1 MPKQNQNRE
10 RTNHKNNITNMKK
23 QLLTLSMC
31 LAGIGGLHAQTTEN
45 YYREGI
51 VTDLNQLKSGDLVLL
66 QDMDSQ
72 RSGYFDLDQESL
84 TLSTSNSYYKD
95 FNFIDKAFNA
105 GNVFKVIIDGDQYK
119 FQNLE
124 TGSYLLNN
132 TGTGAAMQ
140 VTTEDANNTFT
151 IAPMDGK
158 ANQWEITSVNNGFG
172 VNAEQ
177 GYPVLYDQGGHPIY
191 IHRVTTEQQE
201 TPWYYL
207 AVYGITTVNE
217 TRKGNCIENAADMA
231 AGIYAGNKIVINN
244 TNQIWR
250 LEENPA
256 EANSYAIVSYT
267 HEGNASIGQV
277 STPGAAGA
285 RYAFNSS
292 EKVYQFQ
299 IQKGPSV
306 EGYSTFNIQRPGA
319 GAWYINAAGGG
330 QGFYLNEWNA
340 PNAKDYMAGAWS
352 AVIATELKQ
361 AGDFALGTFSAP
373 YNVTLPEGVTAYIAT
388 SSTNNAVNLE
398 ELEGTTLPANT
409 PVVLKAD
416 AAGFYPMKQTT
427 DAAEA
432 ITKANLLEGTG
443 AVRTLS
449 PVNGAFVLGQSNGKA
464 GFYNYTAPAMGAF
477 KAYLPKTTSDGE
489 QIRVKSIQFPDGET
503 TAINDIE
510 NIVEDKN
517 APIYNLS
524 GQRVTNPTKGVY
536 IQNGKKFIVK

>member
-1 MPKQNQNRE
+1 
-10 RTNHKNNITNMKK
+10 MKK

-31 LAGIGGLHAQTTEN
+31 LAGLGGLHAQTTN

-66 QDMDSQ
+66 QDMDNA
-72 RSGYFDLDQESL
+72 RSGYFDLDQETL

-132 TGTGAAMQ
+132 TGTGDAMQ
-140 VTTEDANNTFT
+140 VTAEDANNTFT

-158 ANQWEITSVNNGFG
+158 ANQWEITSVANNFG
-172 VNAEQ
+172 VNANP
-177 GYPVLYDQGGHPIY
+177 GTPVLFDGGGHPIY
-191 IHRVTTEQQE
+191 IHRVTTEQQK

-207 AVYGITTVNE
+207 AVYGIVE
-217 TRKGNCIENAADMA
+217 TDGRKGNCMENTADMT
-231 AGIYAGNKIVINN
+231 AGVYAGNKIVINN

-250 LEENPA
+250 LEENPE

-267 HEGNASIGQV
+267 NEGNASIGQV
-277 STPGAAGA
+277 SNPGVAGA
-285 RYAFNSS
+285 RYAFNAS

-299 IQKGPSV
+299 IQNGPSV

-319 GAWYINAAGGG
+319 GAWYINAAGSG
-330 QGFYLNEWNA
+330 QDLYLNEWNN
-340 PNAKDYMAGAWS
+340 PNTTDYMAGAWS

-361 AGDFALGTFSAP
+361 AGDYALGTFSAP

-388 SSTNNAVNLE
+388 SGTNSTVNLE

-432 ITKANLLEGTG
+432 ITKANLLVGTG

-477 KAYLPKTTSDGE
+477 KAYLPKTTADGD
-489 QIRVKSIQFPDGET
+489 QVRVKSIQFPGGET

-510 NIVEDKN
+510 SIAEDKN
-517 APIYNLS
+517 APIYNLN